1 MVLSGAR
8 LNDQIEKESMSI
20 KLRLMGGFL
29 GIALLV
35 GITGVIAVLKQLQT
49 AEQTAV
55 IEARELSEII
65 NLTVSQGEE
74 DLQSF
79 LTYLY
84 ITQQRGSEVVDLNKL
99 IIADAVLE
107 DVGTI
112 FTHDLGN
119 EVGLTLQDGQVRTF
133 VETSEEY
140 PQAIQQLVGP
150 LRNQEGKIIGAIIVE
165 YTTFYAEMRGA
176 AEATGRTIAIYTF
189 ACVILA
195 LTLGYFISASIAGP
209 ILKLRDAA
217 VQIEQGQLDV
227 RLPRAGR
234 DEIGQLVSSFAHM
247 TGQLRQTQTGLEQ
260 RIAERTSSLRDSE
273 ERYAL
278 AVQGANDGLW
288 DWNLKTDR
296 IYFSPRWK
304 AMLGYNE
311 DEIDNK
317 LDEWF
322 SRVHPDDVQRV
333 KAEVASHLEGHATHF
348 ENEHRVLHKDG
359 SYRWM
364 LCRGL
369 AVWEAGSRA
378 YRMAGSQTDITAR
391 KKVEEQLI
399 YDSLHD
405 ALTGLPN
412 RALFL
417 DRLGHTLN
425 RTKRHLDRKS
435 AVLFLDV
442 DRFKVINDSLGH
454 MAGDHMLIAT
464 ARRLESCLRVEDTL
478 ARLGGDEFAIVLD
491 DTHDISDAARVAER
505 IQRRLTSTALLSGHD
520 RSVTASIGI
529 AMITPDYTQPED
541 ILRDADTA
549 MYRAKASGKA
559 RHQIFDATMHASVL
573 AQLQMEADLR
583 QAIGHQELR
592 IYFQPIVS
600 AANGRMRMIGAE
612 ALVRWQHPQRGL
624 VSPAEFIPVAEETGL
639 IIAMDEWMMHKAC
652 AHAKAWHAAG
662 HTHLSVSVNI
672 SARQFQ
678 DQSFPKTIQS
688 ILQETGLPA
697 HALKIEITE
706 SVAMRDLDI
715 SIRLLNELNAMGIQ
729 ISIDDFGTGYSS
741 MGYLKRFPLH
751 VLKID
756 QSFIK
761 DITHDPDSQVITN
774 AMIVVAHSLKLA
786 VIAEGVETE
795 EQSVI
800 LRSLGCDAMQG
811 YLFGRPMPAEAFVK
825 LLPEGLAV

>member
-1 MVLSGAR
+1 
-8 LNDQIEKESMSI
+8 
-20 KLRLMGGFL
+20 
-29 GIALLV
+29 
-35 GITGVIAVLKQLQT
+35 
-49 AEQTAV
+49 
-55 IEARELSEII
+55 
-65 NLTVSQGEE
+65 
-74 DLQSF
+74 
-79 LTYLY
+79 
-84 ITQQRGSEVVDLNKL
+84 
-99 IIADAVLE
+99 
-107 DVGTI
+107 
-112 FTHDLGN
+112 
-119 EVGLTLQDGQVRTF
+119 
-133 VETSEEY
+133 
-140 PQAIQQLVGP
+140 
-150 LRNQEGKIIGAIIVE
+150 
-165 YTTFYAEMRGA
+165 
-176 AEATGRTIAIYTF
+176 
-189 ACVILA
+189 
-195 LTLGYFISASIAGP
+195 
-209 ILKLRDAA
+209 
-217 VQIEQGQLDV
+217 
-227 RLPRAGR
+227 
-234 DEIGQLVSSFAHM
+234 
-247 TGQLRQTQTGLEQ
+247 
-260 RIAERTSSLRDSE
+260 
-273 ERYAL
+273 
-278 AVQGANDGLW
+278 
-288 DWNLKTDR
+288 
-296 IYFSPRWK
+296 
-304 AMLGYNE
+304 
-311 DEIDNK
+311 
-317 LDEWF
+317 
-322 SRVHPDDVQRV
+322 
-333 KAEVASHLEGHATHF
+333 
-348 ENEHRVLHKDG
+348 
-359 SYRWM
+359 M

-369 AVWEAGSRA
+369 AVWEAGSQA

-454 MAGDHMLIAT
+454 LAGDHMLIAT

-520 RSVTASIGI
+520 RSITASIGI

-583 QAIGHQELR
+583 QAIGRQELR

-639 IIAMDEWMMHKAC
+639 IIAMDEWMMHQAC

-729 ISIDDFGTGYSS
+729 ISIDDFGSGYSS

-751 VLKID
+751 LLKID

-800 LRSLGCDAMQG
+800 LCSLGCDAMQG
-811 YLFGRPMPAEAFVK
+811 YLFGRPMPDEAFVK
-825 LLPEGLAV
+825 LLPEGLSV